1 MLMKKLSTNFKQKP
15 KASSE
20 YIQDN
25 LPLTLNH
32 FLIGCS
38 STSDGL
44 LNVSEK
50 DINSRTKWKAVQA
63 MTDMFQQC
71 WISKKYYFF
80 LFYCKEQAMNVQN
93 FESGVFA
100 ILFENNVERLK
111 GPLRRVVA
119 LFKSKDNII
128 RSVKVKTLTAELI
141 INLLE
146 IYVYWKGRKIYKH
159 LVYLIFV

>member
-1 MLMKKLSTNFKQKP
+1 
-15 KASSE
+15 
-20 YIQDN
+20 
-25 LPLTLNH
+25 
-32 FLIGCS
+32 
-38 STSDGL
+38 
-44 LNVSEK
+44 
-50 DINSRTKWKAVQA
+50 
-63 MTDMFQQC
+63 
-71 WISKKYYFF
+71 
-80 LFYCKEQAMNVQN
+80 MNVQN

>member
-1 MLMKKLSTNFKQKP
+1 MLMKKLSTNFKQKS

-38 STSDGL
+38 STSDGS

-63 MTDMFQQC
+63 MTDMF
-71 WISKKYYFF
+71 
-80 LFYCKEQAMNVQN
+80 
-93 FESGVFA
+93 
-100 ILFENNVERLK
+100 
-111 GPLRRVVA
+111 
-119 LFKSKDNII
+119 
-128 RSVKVKTLTAELI
+128 
-141 INLLE
+141 
-146 IYVYWKGRKIYKH
+146 
-159 LVYLIFV
+159 

>member
-1 MLMKKLSTNFKQKP
+1 MLMKKLSTNFKQKS

-50 DINSRTKWKAVQA
+50 VS
-63 MTDMFQQC
+63 
-71 WISKKYYFF
+71 
-80 LFYCKEQAMNVQN
+80 
-93 FESGVFA
+93 
-100 ILFENNVERLK
+100 ILAPNGK
-111 GPLRRVVA
+111 Q
-119 LFKSKDNII
+119 
-128 RSVKVKTLTAELI
+128 
-141 INLLE
+141 
-146 IYVYWKGRKIYKH
+146 YKP
-159 LVYLIFV
+159 